1 MDWSNLVADE
11 ADRKNGPR
19 DSHLRVEVEIPQAA

>member
-19 DSHLRVEVEIPQAA
+19 NSHLRVETPQAA